1 MKKLKV
7 KLIGLKLDLSTVEQI
22 EFIMRTLKIRTYTEV
37 IKHCMFSDVSLNQY
51 HQYSKK
57 ISLVGDNE
65 QQSNKDVNNLK

>member
-22 EFIMRTLKIRTYTEV
+22 EFIMRSLKIRSYTQV
-37 IKHCMFSDVSLNQY
+37 IKHCLFSDVSLNQY
-51 HQYSKK
+51 YQDSKK

-65 QQSNKDVNNLK
+65 QQYEKKK

>member
-51 HQYSKK
+51 YQYSKT